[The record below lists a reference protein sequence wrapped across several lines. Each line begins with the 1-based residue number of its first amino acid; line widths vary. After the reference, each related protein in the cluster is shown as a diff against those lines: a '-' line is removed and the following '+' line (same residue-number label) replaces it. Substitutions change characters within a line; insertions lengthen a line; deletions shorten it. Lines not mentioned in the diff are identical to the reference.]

1 MILQGNAYR
10 FAPKLAE
17 EEFAPTYAVSQ
28 ELWKKNTEVT
38 YWLDMGPLPV
48 TVPTKIITFL
58 VGTRYQPSFAT
69 VTGRARP
76 IYTPFEV

>member
-28 ELWKKNTEVT
+28 WIVEKKHRS
-38 YWLDMGPLPV
+38 YLLIGYGPLPV